1 MAAMA
6 SAAGLEE
13 SGLLEFPVSEKEL
26 ECKYVKHYILP
37 GRALIVLSRA
47 KNWKQVTYLR
57 EALPNVQDWLTETGS
72 PLASFKERI

>member
-37 GRALIVLSRA
+37 GWALIVLSRA
-47 KNWKQVTYLR
+47 KN
-57 EALPNVQDWLTETGS
+57 
-72 PLASFKERI
+72 